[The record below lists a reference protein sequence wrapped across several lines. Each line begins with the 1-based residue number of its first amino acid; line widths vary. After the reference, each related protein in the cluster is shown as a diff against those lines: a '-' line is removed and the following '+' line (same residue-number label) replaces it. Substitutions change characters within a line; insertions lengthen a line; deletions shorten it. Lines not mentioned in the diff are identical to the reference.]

1 MIKGKMPKPYS
12 YDLRVKVIKFLE
24 EGNSVQKAKKVFS
37 ISRKAI
43 YEWKH
48 LKEDTGDVRA
58 KSGYHTGN
66 RRIIK
71 DVETFKQF
79 VKDNNCKSGRELA
92 RMWHQKVSPSAVIK
106 LLKDLG
112 FTYKKN
118 VLSSKKRL
126 RIKEKVQRSYSKYS
140 KR

>member
-1 MIKGKMPKPYS
+1 M
-12 YDLRVKVIKFLE
+12 
-24 EGNSVQKAKKVFS
+24 
-37 ISRKAI
+37 
-43 YEWKH
+43 
-48 LKEDTGDVRA
+48 RA

-112 FTYKKN
+112 FTYKK
-118 VLSSKKRL
+118 KRF
-126 RIKEKVQRSYSKYS
+126 IIQKETKN
-140 KR
+140 

>member
-92 RMWHQKVSPSAVIK
+92 RMWHQKVSPSAVKYTI
-106 LLKDLG
+106 
-112 FTYKKN
+112 FYKKICFY
-118 VLSSKKRL
+118 L
-126 RIKEKVQRSYSKYS
+126 VQLNF
-140 KR
+140 